1 MADIRIRD
9 EADIVEVSNA
19 TAVRVKTFLSER
31 RTSDTEEVGVV
42 DEVADMGG
50 AEADISI
57 ICKAATSGDLFISK
71 LI

>member
-1 MADIRIRD
+1 M
-9 EADIVEVSNA
+9 
-19 TAVRVKTFLSER
+19 
-31 RTSDTEEVGVV
+31 V